1 MNKMFKGFLLGL
13 LTALALVLSSCSSII
28 PSDEY
33 KDLPNHSHIKC
44 NGNCDIK
51 LK

>member
-1 MNKMFKGFLLGL
+1 MIKGFFLGL
-13 LTALALVLSSCSSII
+13 LTALTFVLVSCSSLI

-33 KDLPNHSHIKC
+33 KDLPNHDHIKC
-44 NGNCDIK
+44 QGNCDIK